1 MRTAVAPMAIAA
13 VLSLTLMDD
22 AAAQT
27 TASSTAS
34 ASPAAASSPSPE
46 MAMSRG
52 WYGLDR
58 ADTITTYRPAVPGR
72 YPAVIFIHGGA
83 WGRSQPTS
91 YEFNWAKTL
100 AQTEGWLVA
109 VIGYPAKVRR
119 EHIVEPYAMAAA
131 IRAVAHR
138 SDVDDRAIA
147 LWGESAGGQL
157 ALLAGYRNS
166 TAWRRLVGAVV
177 SISGPTD
184 MRTEYNSVAQVWLH
198 AVTRFEGMT
207 PDAAKAAGSR
217 RYPLTSPTQ
226 IVWRGDPPT
235 FQAISRFDALVP
247 SNQVRVL
254 TQRLISVNVPH
265 ETVWLT
271 GKDHSSAI
279 EAEHPP
285 DSSYTVEQLAA
296 SFVRKVFA
304 QHGVSTG

>member
-1 MRTAVAPMAIAA
+1 MT
-13 VLSLTLMDD
+13 
-22 AAAQT
+22 
-27 TASSTAS
+27 
-34 ASPAAASSPSPE
+34 
-46 MAMSRG
+46 RG
-52 WYGLDR
+52 WYGLDH
-58 ADTITTYRPAVPGR
+58 ADTITTYRPAAPGR
-72 YPAVIFIHGGA
+72 YPAVIFVHGGA

-91 YEFNWAKTL
+91 YEFNWAENL

-109 VIGYPAKVRR
+109 VIGYPAKVRN
-119 EHIVEPYAMAAA
+119 EHVIEPYAMAAA

-166 TAWRRLVGAVV
+166 TTWRPLVSAVV

-207 PDAAKAAGSR
+207 PDAAKKAGSR
-217 RYPLTSPTQ
+217 RYPLTSPAQ
-226 IVWRGDPPT
+226 IVWRGDPAT

-254 TQRLISVNVPH
+254 TQRLVSAGVPH
-265 ETVWLT
+265 ETEWLT

-279 EAEHPP
+279 ESEYPP

-296 SFVRKVFA
+296 AFVTKVFA
-304 QHGVSTG
+304 RHGVSVS